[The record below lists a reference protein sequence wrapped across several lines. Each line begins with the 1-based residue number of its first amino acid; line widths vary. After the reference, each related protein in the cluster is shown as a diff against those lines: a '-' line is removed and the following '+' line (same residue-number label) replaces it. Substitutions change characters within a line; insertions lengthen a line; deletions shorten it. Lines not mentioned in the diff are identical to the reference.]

1 MLQVAAN
8 RTEKTPVN
16 KQSVLKWRRFTAKL
30 WAVVILGTGKMKE
43 RPDTPLPLQKCH
55 ETQRFSK
62 VIVVCYRKKRD
73 NKMMAVLKEAVVGR
87 SMTLGLR
94 LNSDASDKQQHEQHF
109 CKRSLTR

>member
-1 MLQVAAN
+1 MTPFYSEIMDHRHSRN
-8 RTEKTPVN
+8 REDDGKI
-16 KQSVLKWRRFTAKL
+16 
-30 WAVVILGTGKMKE
+30 IL
-43 RPDTPLPLQKCH
+43 PDTPLPLQKRH